1 MKDFKIK
8 ENKKKEVADILN
20 VAYLITLK
28 QATTFWRMGLSP
40 SSRFEKGER
49 KPSLMDPSEEAIHH
63 H

>member
-1 MKDFKIK
+1 MRFLQD
-8 ENKKKEVADILN
+8 VADILN

-49 KPSLMDPSEEAIHH
+49 KPSLMGPSEEAIHH